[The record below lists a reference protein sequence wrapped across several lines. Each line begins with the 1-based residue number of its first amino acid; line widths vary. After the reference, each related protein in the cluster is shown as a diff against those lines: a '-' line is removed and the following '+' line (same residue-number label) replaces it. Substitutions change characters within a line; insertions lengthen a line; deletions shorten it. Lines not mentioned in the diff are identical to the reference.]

1 MIIHSITSLLSLLM
15 INNIFSVADSLN
27 DEMQSCL
34 VDTQGSTHRKH
45 SVPWSCA
52 FRNDLSL
59 LTTED
64 NKEMPDNIPKFKKIC
79 ADNQKSKL
87 KLLKILYGS
96 QFEYADLVDFLFAI
110 QKNI

>member
-1 MIIHSITSLLSLLM
+1 
-15 INNIFSVADSLN
+15 
-27 DEMQSCL
+27 
-34 VDTQGSTHRKH
+34 
-45 SVPWSCA
+45 
-52 FRNDLSL
+52 
-59 LTTED
+59 
-64 NKEMPDNIPKFKKIC
+64 MPDNIPKFKKIC